1 MRNSFPGYYKPKDED
16 FEQLWNEAIL
26 AFDANVLLNLYRY
39 SEGTREEFF
48 KILTKLQSRL
58 WLPHQAAFE
67 YHKNRLSVISSLEG
81 AYEKLTETISD
92 FENKF
97 LNSLNGFSRHPLIEV
112 EAITDEIKKTI
123 SGVKKRL
130 SDTKAAHPDLAVD
143 DHVRDRVTQLFEKKV
158 GAPYTEEQLKKVY
171 LEGKNRYE
179 KSVPPGYKDEHKD
192 DESKY
197 GDLVVWKQIIDKAK
211 ESETSIMF
219 VTDDRKEDWW
229 ERFKGKVIR
238 PRPELIQE
246 ICEQTGVKFYMYQT
260 DPFMEQAS
268 KHLRRKVKQN
278 AIDEVKNIRNYYDSL
293 ASIQLSAQA
302 GQLTEQLLMMNKK
315 YEDILKP
322 IDFDSM
328 RNIYEKSIS
337 EGALTRLSEQF
348 KDRQLGLGAE
358 ELIKLNK
365 RLQGG
370 LLGYYEAGEE
380 GRNE

>member
-1 MRNSFPGYYKPKDED
+1 M
-16 FEQLWNEAIL
+16 
-26 AFDANVLLNLYRY
+26 
-39 SEGTREEFF
+39 
-48 KILTKLQSRL
+48 
-58 WLPHQAAFE
+58 
-67 YHKNRLSVISSLEG
+67 
-81 AYEKLTETISD
+81 
-92 FENKF
+92 
-97 LNSLNGFSRHPLIEV
+97 
-112 EAITDEIKKTI
+112 
-123 SGVKKRL
+123 
-130 SDTKAAHPDLAVD
+130 
-143 DHVRDRVTQLFEKKV
+143 
-158 GAPYTEEQLKKVY
+158 TEEQRKKVY

-278 AIDEVKNIRNYYDSL
+278 AIDEVKNIRSYYDSL
-293 ASIQLSAQA
+293 ASSQSFAQTGLLA
-302 GQLTEQLLMMNKK
+302 EQLLMMNKK

-337 EGALTRLSEQF
+337 EGALTRFAWVSC
-348 KDRQLGLGAE
+348 
-358 ELIKLNK
+358 
-365 RLQGG
+365 
-370 LLGYYEAGEE
+370 
-380 GRNE
+380 

>member
-1 MRNSFPGYYKPKDED
+1 
-16 FEQLWNEAIL
+16 
-26 AFDANVLLNLYRY
+26 
-39 SEGTREEFF
+39 
-48 KILTKLQSRL
+48 
-58 WLPHQAAFE
+58 
-67 YHKNRLSVISSLEG
+67 
-81 AYEKLTETISD
+81 
-92 FENKF
+92 
-97 LNSLNGFSRHPLIEV
+97 
-112 EAITDEIKKTI
+112 
-123 SGVKKRL
+123 
-130 SDTKAAHPDLAVD
+130 
-143 DHVRDRVTQLFEKKV
+143 
-158 GAPYTEEQLKKVY
+158 
-171 LEGKNRYE
+171 
-179 KSVPPGYKDEHKD
+179 
-192 DESKY
+192 
-197 GDLVVWKQIIDKAK
+197 
-211 ESETSIMF
+211 MF

-278 AIDEVKNIRNYYDSL
+278 AIDEVKNIRSYYDSL
-293 ASIQLSAQA
+293 ASSQSFAQTGLLA
-302 GQLTEQLLMMNKK
+302 EQLLMMNKK

-337 EGALTRLSEQF
+337 EGALTRFAEQF

-380 GRNE
+380 GKNE